1 MANFFLCYECGA
13 AFSIRN
19 DFDEHI
25 LVHQA
30 VSLCYQIYEFDK
42 GKPPPVKVKE
52 ESQHTPSS
60 AKESNKPQTAKLSTT
75 FRKTSCDWSQKN
87 MRKTT
92 TTKRK
97 LSDLSF
103 SPDSSSKVLCLKQRK
118 NVQTDAKITKMN
130 KAEDNSTAFTVNSQ
144 AIQPQMDKGFSK
156 MKLDERKC
164 TRKTSST
171 DVLVTRPPMDVSEST
186 HIDLLE
192 SQMTNPHEVVELSK
206 VDESIVTAT
215 TSAGA
220 TTASSTS
227 TSLTTTAKGQDGST
241 TLATTPMLP
250 KCLICDYRSSQGTDM
265 VEHVVRVHKTSI
277 TSLERVDFVNGKWS
291 EAVKLEP
298 KQQCTYCVRTFR
310 EVTDYFL
317 HVIICHKRNLLL
329 PGISKYNC
337 NVYLAHPGMPTH
349 MVRIFMKRP

>member
-13 AFSIRN
+13 TFSVRN

-42 GKPPPVKVKE
+42 GKPPPVKAKE
-52 ESQHTPSS
+52 ESQHAPSS
-60 AKESNKPQTAKLSTT
+60 SKENNKLQAIKLSTT
-75 FRKTSCDWSQKN
+75 FRKTPCDLSQKN

-92 TTKRK
+92 TAKRK

-103 SPDSSSKVLCLKQRK
+103 SPDNSSKVLCLKQRK
-118 NVQTDAKITKMN
+118 NVQKDAKITKIN
-130 KAEDNSTAFTVNSQ
+130 KAEDNLTTVTVNSQ
-144 AIQPQMDKGFSK
+144 AIQPQTDKGFSK

-164 TRKTSST
+164 TSKTSST
-171 DVLVTRPPMDVSEST
+171 DVLMTKLSTDVSGPI
-186 HIDLLE
+186 HIDLMK
-192 SQMTNPHEVVELSK
+192 SQMMNPQEVVELSK
-206 VDESIVTAT
+206 IDESVAKAT
-215 TSAGA
+215 TSTGT

-227 TSLTTTAKGQDGST
+227 TSLTTIAKRQDGST
-241 TLATTPMLP
+241 TLATAPMLP

-265 VEHVVRVHKTSI
+265 VEHVVRIHKTSI

-298 KQQCTYCVRTFR
+298 KEQCTYCVRTFR